1 MIFLQLQELLD
12 GTDAILDMCS
22 PELKVVLQ
30 KLQQEVVESWEN
42 LRMHMEQ
49 REEELQSAKDRYMF
63 LNTVSYTHST
73 IFKEDFKLQGLI
85 WWKIRKY
92 CLKTNL

>member
-12 GTDAILDMCS
+12 GTDDILDICS

-42 LRMHMEQ
+42 LRMRMEQ
-49 REEELQSAKDRYMF
+49 REEELQSAKDRYIF
-63 LNTVSYTHST
+63 LNTVAYTHST
-73 IFKEDFKLQGLI
+73 FFKEDFKLQGLI